1 MQKEWFESW
10 FDSPYYSSLYDN
22 RNEDE
27 ANTFVHNLMEY
38 LQPQVGSRLLDIA
51 CGEGRH
57 SLQLA
62 AYGYDVVGIDLAEQR
77 IEAAKRKEHE
87 HTRFYVH
94 DMRFPFYIN
103 YFDYAFNFFT
113 SFGYF
118 EKKRD
123 HHMAADS
130 FAAALKPGGILV
142 IDYLNKVYTEER
154 LVPEETLEKNGVAF
168 HIKRFLSDGRF
179 IKLIDVKDSENI
191 VHHYQERVSAFDL
204 EDFVHLFA
212 ASGLSLQATF
222 GDYQLKAYHPES
234 SPRMIMVFKKEGLLK

>member
-22 RNEDE
+22 RNDDE
-27 ANTFVHNLMEY
+27 ASAFVYNLVRY
-38 LQPQVGSRLLDIA
+38 LKPAAGSRLLDIA

-57 SLQLA
+57 SLQLSS
-62 AYGYDVVGIDLAEQR
+62 YGYEVVGIDLAEQR
-77 IEAAKRKEHE
+77 IEAAKRKENE

-103 YFDYAFNFFT
+103 YFDFAFNFFT

-130 FAAALKPGGILV
+130 FAAALKRGGVLV
-142 IDYLNKVYTEER
+142 VDYLNRIYTERR
-154 LVPEETLEKNGVAF
+154 LVPEEVIEKMAP
-168 HIKRFLSDGRF
+168 
-179 IKLIDVKDSENI
+179 
-191 VHHYQERVSAFDL
+191 VS
-204 EDFVHLFA
+204 
-212 ASGLSLQATF
+212 T
-222 GDYQLKAYHPES
+222 
-234 SPRMIMVFKKEGLLK
+234 